1 MTRCALTAGVR
12 SIDFNDLP
20 RTTRERFVR
29 SLVSASPAAR
39 PICQRVSKQRSP
51 AGWYLL
57 LVLAAAALGGL
68 GCWRF
73 GAIDAPVQDRRLLG
87 GYVAAGAALVLSASM
102 LARRRAIRGSLP
114 FAPGVYVFPLDLV
127 DARTR
132 QLELYSLSELQ
143 SLDPVHHSHKGRY
156 THSSLWLVF
165 PTRSFVFEARGQYTV
180 DAQLAAVRRAREA
193 LAAATH
199 RGTLDDLASLD
210 PFIDARAQLR
220 AGERPRAARARP
232 PRVDALRLGDRA
244 RRRARARVRGV
255 APAELA
261 ERRAGVLAAPRSPR
275 RRADGDVRRRRRPP
289 RARPGGDAP
298 GVLRSAGGGERRPA
312 VTAGARAQASF
323 FFR

>member
-1 MTRCALTAGVR
+1 MR

-165 PTRSFVFEARGQYTV
+165 PTRSFVFEARGQYAA

-210 PFIDARAQLR
+210 PFIDARARNFEPASDHGLLARGRPAWTRFVWAIALVVGPALGFGAWRLRNWLSDARASSRLR
-220 AGERPRAARARP
+220 ARPDVAQTETYVAGGGLRALDQAGTRPASFDPRAAA
-232 PRVDALRLGDRA
+232 
-244 RRRARARVRGV
+244 
-255 APAELA
+255 
-261 ERRAGVLAAPRSPR
+261 S
-275 RRADGDVRRRRRPP
+275 
-289 RARPGGDAP
+289 DAP
-298 GVLRSAGGGERRPA
+298 P
-312 VTAGARAQASF
+312 
-323 FFR
+323 